1 MSSQEELEQRIR
13 EQRTVEANK
22 KNLVGQGGKI
32 GVVLRMMGQPIIAQT
47 EGGGYIDTNYI
58 DTHGHLEEEEPRNNL
73 EYMRSIPSMGMD
85 GNERPS
91 GEEWSEMD
99 EPEHFGTAVIGW
111 HFDGLSRGMHMEIK
125 YDDAS
130 SELSLHY
137 KGYPVYRELKGEIM
151 SYIPIEE
158 WERWIETLYKSA
170 KEMRRKQQ
178 EFEFEQR
185 VKEAESNKE
194 QWWKGIVARWG
205 SI

>member
-1 MSSQEELEQRIR
+1 MSNQEDLEQRIR

-32 GVVLRMMGQPIIAQT
+32 GVVLQMMGQPIIAQM

-58 DTHGHLEEEEPRNNL
+58 DTQGYLEDDEPRNNL
-73 EYMRSIPSMGMD
+73 EYMRSIPSMSVD

-99 EPEHFGTAVIGW
+99 EPEQFGTAVIGW

-125 YDDAS
+125 YDEAS
-130 SELSLHY
+130 AELSLHHR
-137 KGYPVYRELKGEIM
+137 GYPVYRELKGEIM
-151 SYIPIEE
+151 SYIPGEE

-178 EFEFEQR
+178 ESEFEQR

-194 QWWKGIVARWG
+194 QWWKGIIARWG